1 MAGLITSG
9 GSKTTTDRK
18 SLAVISKFS
27 VNENQSGKIHLLDSI
42 SKVKSTM
49 SIFPNP
55 VSTSVTI
62 NYKIVEPGSA
72 YMSVYDIYGVLKEV
86 VFSSYKDIGE
96 YTITYT
102 PANLRPGI
110 YLLKLISKGDYQ
122 TLKFI
127 YQ

>member
-1 MAGLITSG
+1 MAGLLTAG

-18 SLAVISKFS
+18 SLTVISKF
-27 VNENQSGKIHLLDSI
+27 NIYENASGKIHLLDSI
-42 SKVKSTM
+42 SKVKKTM
-49 SIFPNP
+49 TIFPNP

-62 NYKIVEPGSA
+62 SYKIIEPGTA
-72 YMSVYDIYGVLKEV
+72 YMSVYDVYGVLKEV

-96 YTITYT
+96 YTTTYT
-102 PANLRPGI
+102 PANLQPGI